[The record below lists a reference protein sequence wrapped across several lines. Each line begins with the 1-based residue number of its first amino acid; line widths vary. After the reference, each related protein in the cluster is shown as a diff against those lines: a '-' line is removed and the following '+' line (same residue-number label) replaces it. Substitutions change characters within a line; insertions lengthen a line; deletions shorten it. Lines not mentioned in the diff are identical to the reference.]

1 MSGEKDVRCLVLLH
15 QRDNTEEENCSD
27 VQERSIFVRDCGFV
41 ETDEATKMLSLDFYT
56 YYRHK
61 IIRFSI
67 EGVSM
72 EISKKLA
79 QDLFRIQ
86 EMSRKDIDQLHKLVI
101 DFFAATYAGYKQNR
115 SFNKKIER
123 VVYSQSGVEEST
135 IFLQEKRYPARLAA
149 FMNSVYGHGAE
160 LDDGNKQAAGHA
172 GVHLIPAVFALAD
185 KLKSS
190 NEDVLIA
197 LATGYEAYIRISSA
211 AQPGLVQRGFHSTGV
226 AGTLACA
233 AACARLY
240 HLNAQGIEDAIALAT
255 TMTGG
260 LLSYGD
266 SRPAIKPLNPGK
278 AAENG
283 IFAAMLANEGVQGP
297 SESLEG
303 KNGWFHAV
311 TNEVHEEFLRGSDH
325 LLLHDCYFKLYP
337 SCRHTHCGID
347 AAIAL
352 HEKVK
357 KDEIETINVFIY
369 PNAIK
374 LAGIKIPK
382 NQDETKFSIQYTLA
396 CALLNGSYGI
406 ADMKPT
412 RLTEEVLTLI
422 DKIVLIQDELME
434 NRSKGIRGTRVEIVM
449 KNGERIEETVLVPRG
464 DPERP
469 LTRND
474 IIQKL
479 KTCANGQTDEQ
490 TLNKLVNAILQI
502 DGREEFRNPMAIF

>member
-1 MSGEKDVRCLVLLH
+1 MGM
-15 QRDNTEEENCSD
+15 T
-27 VQERSIFVRDCGFV
+27 
-41 ETDEATKMLSLDFYT
+41 TA
-56 YYRHK
+56 
-61 IIRFSI
+61 
-67 EGVSM
+67 
-72 EISKKLA
+72 LA
-79 QDLFRIQ
+79 KELFRIQ
-86 EMSRKDIDQLHKLVI
+86 QLNEKDREQLKTLI
-101 DFFAATYAGYKQNR
+101 LDFFAAAYAGYKQNR
-115 SFNKKIER
+115 TFNEAVEK
-123 VVYSQSGVEEST
+123 VVYSQRGAEESCVL
-135 IFLQEKRYPARLAA
+135 FQNRKYPARIAA

-160 LDDGNKQAAGHA
+160 LDDGNKKAAGHA

-190 NEDVLIA
+190 NDDVLLA

-211 AQPGLVQRGFHSTGV
+211 AQPGLVARGFHSTGV

-240 HLNAQGIEDAIALAT
+240 HLDAQGIEDAIALAT

-283 IFAAMLANEGVQGP
+283 VFAAMLANEGMQGP
-297 SESLEG
+297 TEALEG
-303 KNGWFHAV
+303 QNGWFHAV
-311 TNEVHEEFLRGSDH
+311 TDDVHEEFMKGSDH

-347 AAIAL
+347 AAVAL

-357 KDEIETINVFIY
+357 AEDIDAVNVYIY

-382 NQDETKFSIQYTLA
+382 DQDETKFSIQYTLA

-406 ADMKPT
+406 SDMDPP
-412 RLTEEVLTLI
+412 RLTEDVLALI
-422 DKIVLIQDELME
+422 EKSHLIPDSSME
-434 NRSKGIRGTRVEIVM
+434 DRAKGIRGTRVELIL
-449 KNGERIEETVLVPRG
+449 KNGTKIDETVLVPKG
-464 DPERP
+464 DPEKP
-469 LTRND
+469 LTRDD
-474 IIQKL
+474 IIEKL
-479 KTCANGQTDEQ
+479 KVCAGEQADEN
-490 TLNKLVNAILQI
+490 TLKKLV
-502 DGREEFRNPMAIF
+502 EEIAGTEGEHTFRNPMECARR